1 MKSNL
6 YGQLQ
11 TRIELRKM
19 DRLVFRSVMV
29 GAVLCMFAFGFLMAA
44 NLSVILN

>member
-19 DRLVFRSVMV
+19 DRLVFRSMCVIAILVMC
-29 GAVLCMFAFGFLMAA
+29 GFGFLMAA
-44 NLSVILN
+44 NLSVILS